1 MKLSKIIGKM
11 VTIGHKVFQLK
22 EFCSSFFHIVFN
34 LNENYMEY
42 DGLKSNKMDNCSC
55 SNNLKFSKR

>member
-42 DGLKSNKMDNCSC
+42 DGLKSNKMDNCSG
-55 SNNLKFSKR
+55 STNPKFSKR